1 MKNAYKPS
9 LGQLQTGLIMAA
21 MLGPLPSYAGPL
33 GYVVDSSDNIVR
45 NNFGECVHTSSWKP
59 ELGIE
64 ECGEKPT
71 TVIEAAPIEQPAPP
85 PPRPEK
91 ITLDAETLFGFDKAT
106 LRPEAR
112 ATLDDLA
119 TRITRETKVLYISIT
134 GHADRIGSSEYN
146 ERLST
151 ERAHAV
157 TDYLQQH
164 TDLRDSKFQ
173 VRGMGETQPVV
184 ECPEAG
190 ARAELIKCL
199 APNRRVEIEVSLQQP
214 ATAP

>member
-1 MKNAYKPS
+1 MKKAFKPS
-9 LGQLQTGLIMAA
+9 VGQLQTGLVLAA
-21 MLGPLPSYAGPL
+21 MIGSPPVSAGPL
-33 GYVVDSSDNIVR
+33 GYVVDSAGNVVR
-45 NNFGECVHTSSWKP
+45 NNYGECVHTSSWKP

-64 ECGEKPT
+64 ECGEKPA
-71 TVIEAAPIEQPAPP
+71 TVTEAPVEQPAPP

-112 ATLDDLA
+112 ATLNELA
-119 TRITRETKVLYISIT
+119 TRITRETKVLYISVT

-146 ERLST
+146 ERLSR
-151 ERAHAV
+151 ERANAV
-157 TDYLQQH
+157 TEYLQKH

-184 ECPEAG
+184 ECTDSG
-190 ARAELIKCL
+190 STAELIKCL

-214 ATAP
+214 ATVP